1 MATDRDGG
9 DERMSDPNDADER
22 TAGGAPPDDGP
33 SLASESVGLS
43 IPDDHVG
50 AFVAEVFEDPERST
64 TWSAAV
70 DAMVPDDAREQWD
83 RLSAA
88 GQAREMLGMA
98 TDYDER
104 AIEHLEEIPVGGD
117 TAAAD
122 VRNRFDEAARCR
134 RNADM
139 LRNAIANAY
148 ADGFLDDDSMVRAV
162 EANDF
167 DTTRVARREE
177 RLESVAETHGFDF
190 RPYGGT
196 LVHEDDG
203 GDEGETPPTELW

>member
-1 MATDRDGG
+1 
-9 DERMSDPNDADER
+9 MSDTNGADDR
-22 TAGGAPPDDGP
+22 TPDEAPDDE
-33 SLASESVGLS
+33 STLAAESVGLS

-64 TWSAAV
+64 TWSGAV

-83 RLSAA
+83 RLSAGERA
-88 GQAREMLGMA
+88 KEMLGMA

-104 AIEHLEEIPVGGD
+104 AVEHLAEIPVDGD
-117 TAAAD
+117 VGAAD
-122 VRNRFDEAARCR
+122 VRDRFDEAVRCR
-134 RNADM
+134 RNADK
-139 LRNAIANAY
+139 LRNAIADAY
-148 ADGFLDDDSMVRAV
+148 ADGTLDDDSMVGAV

-167 DTTRVARREE
+167 DTTRIARREQL
-177 RLESVAETHGFDF
+177 LESVAEAHGFEF

-203 GDEGETPPTELW
+203 DGDGDTPGTDPW

>member
-1 MATDRDGG
+1 MI
-9 DERMSDPNDADER
+9 DPNDADER
-22 TAGGAPPDDGP
+22 SADGAPPDDG
-33 SLASESVGLS
+33 SALASESIGLS

-50 AFVAEVFEDPERST
+50 SFVAEVFEDPERST
-64 TWSAAV
+64 SWSAAV
-70 DAMVPDDAREQWD
+70 DAMVPDDARLGWD

-88 GQAREMLGMA
+88 EQAKEMLDMA

-104 AIEHLEEIPVGGD
+104 AIDQLDAIPIGGD
-117 TAAAD
+117 EAAAD
-122 VRNRFDEAARCR
+122 VRDRFDEAARCR

-148 ADGFLDDDSMVRAV
+148 ADGVLDDDALVAVV

-167 DTTRVARREE
+167 DTTRIARREQL
-177 RLESVAETHGFDF
+177 LESVAEAHGFDF

-203 GDEGETPPTELW
+203 DDEGETPQTEPW